1 MLLNL
6 SVASDLTVFEEVG
19 MFSVV
24 IVESVKVKKE
34 LKEVS
39 SLATCLGDSGDL
51 DYKIQRSMRSTR
63 SSMLD
68 STMRMLERNKDT
80 YFLVRL
86 NFEKF

>member
-1 MLLNL
+1 MRVFKKLLNL

-39 SLATCLGDSGDL
+39 SLTTCLGVMVRVLLQDSEI
-51 DYKIQRSMRSTR
+51 YEIH
-63 SSMLD
+63 
-68 STMRMLERNKDT
+68 EIF
-80 YFLVRL
+80 YA
-86 NFEKF
+86 

>member
-1 MLLNL
+1 LRKASNFG
-6 SVASDLTVFEEVG
+6 VRSDLTVFEEVG

-24 IVESVKVKKE
+24 MVEKRKVKNE
-34 LKEVS
+34 LS

-80 YFLVRL
+80 YFLVGL

>member
-1 MLLNL
+1 MRVFKKLLNL

-24 IVESVKVKKE
+24 MVEKRKVKNE
-34 LKEVS
+34 LS

-63 SSMLD
+63 SSM
-68 STMRMLERNKDT
+68 SENTM
-80 YFLVRL
+80 
-86 NFEKF
+86 

>member
-1 MLLNL
+1 
-6 SVASDLTVFEEVG
+6 

-24 IVESVKVKKE
+24 MVEKRKVKNE
-34 LKEVS
+34 LS

-80 YFLVRL
+80 YFLVGL